1 MNREIGIDM
10 YTLRVLCIKQ
20 ITNENLLYSTGDSTQ
35 CSVET
40 QKGRKSKKEGIY
52 VYVSLIHFTAET
64 NITLQCNY
72 TPISIF

>member
-20 ITNENLLYSTGDSTQ
+20 ITNENLLYSTADSTQ